1 LFAPFY
7 KSSSEASFEV
17 IIKRMQA
24 GSGDTTV
31 AVAFR
36 FALHRYIEDGM
47 EPVLKDELCD
57 VNRWTLRMVD
67 DGEPDEDFPPM
78 ERTQPVTKY
87 IEQGRRGGR
96 VRVRAVKLDG
106 EFALVEATPE
116 QCMSPHNRL
125 DQG

>member
-31 AVAFR
+31 AEAFR
-36 FALHRYIEDGM
+36 FALYRYIEDGM

-67 DGEPDEDFPPM
+67 DGEPDEDFPPL

-87 IEQGRRGGR
+87 IAQGRRG
-96 VRVRAVKLDG
+96 
-106 EFALVEATPE
+106 
-116 QCMSPHNRL
+116 
-125 DQG
+125 